1 MIIAGSSLPSTA
13 VKFPAAR
20 SATTWSA
27 WEANGPGD
35 AGEVSALL
43 QRRQAEQH
51 RGQDARPVPALAV
64 RPRHP
69 QPQGDHDQADDYP
82 HRDDERSELGRGKAV
97 AQEPPAGGGL

>member
-35 AGEVSALL
+35 AGEVPALL
-43 QRRQAEQH
+43 QAAKKHTTASDPSAAAQRFMAYP
-51 RGQDARPVPALAV
+51 GQD
-64 RPRHP
+64 RPRP
-69 QPQGDHDQADDYP
+69 LP
-82 HRDDERSELGRGKAV
+82 
-97 AQEPPAGGGL
+97 